1 MEISNIFVGE
11 NVIIDETSS
20 VNNVKIG
27 NNVKISKYCSVY
39 GSKRNILVIGDNSY
53 IGMFTIINGYSD
65 LITIGNNVSIAQNV
79 NIMADSGPNASP
91 SLQRVFEIVHGSVT
105 IEEGCWIGAG
115 AIIMPNV
122 HIGKYSVVG
131 ANCFLDRSFDEF
143 SIIGGTPARLIR
155 RMSEDETNLILEK

>member
-53 IGMFTIINGYSD
+53 IGMFTIING
-65 LITIGNNVSIAQNV
+65 
-79 NIMADSGPNASP
+79 
-91 SLQRVFEIVHGSVT
+91 
-105 IEEGCWIGAG
+105 
-115 AIIMPNV
+115 
-122 HIGKYSVVG
+122 
-131 ANCFLDRSFDEF
+131 
-143 SIIGGTPARLIR
+143 
-155 RMSEDETNLILEK
+155 